1 MKIVIIRE
9 EIIQPDITAEELI
22 SKWKELEA
30 IPGAGRV
37 QLQIVDTY
45 PSMEELDEAGGGCG
59 CTVRCLDYGRADE

>member
-45 PSMEELDEAGGGCG
+45 PSMEELDGLVEDAGALFGVWITEG
-59 CTVRCLDYGRADE
+59 LDE